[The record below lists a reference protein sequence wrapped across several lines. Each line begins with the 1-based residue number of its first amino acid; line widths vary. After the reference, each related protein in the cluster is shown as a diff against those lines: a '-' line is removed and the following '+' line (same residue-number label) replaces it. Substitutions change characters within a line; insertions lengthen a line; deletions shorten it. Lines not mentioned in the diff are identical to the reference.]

1 MGNVM
6 YIIYF
11 HQLDSVESNN
21 AKGVKDGK
29 NNLPDTELG
38 GVRYSDILSIGVFL
52 LNIRLVQVLAVL
64 SKNFRGTLTI
74 FSQATIDIVYF
85 LIFLYVFILFLA
97 VSKHILKDDPKEG
110 DPPLNLVSTLV
121 GAYQIMFGENPDTS
135 DIVEGNSIKFE
146 FWFYLIHTNTINV
159 ICLNILISIVTDNY
173 DNVQSRMNAIDYKQ
187 KAAILLQHEQVMY
200 WNREVYDPQ
209 YLFLM
214 RYKKDGIDG
223 FSGDEEWQGK
233 MRSLKN
239 SVMMV
244 QEVVT
249 KKVEKQDMK
258 VVKVDRSIGEVTS
271 MINDEVQRV
280 KDKLKMAEEGLEAI
294 FRDID
299 E

>member
-1 MGNVM
+1 
-6 YIIYF
+6 
-11 HQLDSVESNN
+11 
-21 AKGVKDGK
+21 
-29 NNLPDTELG
+29 
-38 GVRYSDILSIGVFL
+38 
-52 LNIRLVQVLAVL
+52 
-64 SKNFRGTLTI
+64 
-74 FSQATIDIVYF
+74 
-85 LIFLYVFILFLA
+85 
-97 VSKHILKDDPKEG
+97 
-110 DPPLNLVSTLV
+110 
-121 GAYQIMFGENPDTS
+121 
-135 DIVEGNSIKFE
+135 
-146 FWFYLIHTNTINV
+146 
-159 ICLNILISIVTDNY
+159 
-173 DNVQSRMNAIDYKQ
+173 
-187 KAAILLQHEQVMY
+187 
-200 WNREVYDPQ
+200 
-209 YLFLM
+209 M

-249 KKVEKQDMK
+249 KKVEKLDMK